1 MGARVT
7 RFTFST
13 AAPYAAAI
21 ALPIALTYAVA
32 WLSMPPFVFEHLVVL
47 LVLGIAIPWGLGP
60 AGVATL
66 VSVVSDN
73 MLLREPVGQ
82 PTISG
87 VRDVIDLALFAA
99 VAIIVSGLVRREQ
112 SARLAAQEAAE
123 RERQAREDRDRIIA
137 TVTHDLATPLSIL
150 SGTVQ
155 FARQHGIKADT
166 DLPRLLG
173 RIERASARATSLVK
187 MLADADALESEGFA
201 LNIAAHDLRDVVA
214 PVVEMMDRFSD
225 RHPVVL
231 AVPDTPVIVHVDADR
246 LQRVIE
252 NLVNNAV
259 KYSPDGGA
267 VEISID
273 VERDDVVLRVRDYGI
288 GISQSALPRIF
299 ERSFR
304 APEASTHAPGLGL
317 GLSIAAEVVARHGG
331 TITAGDADTGGPGTT
346 VCVRL
351 PRAVKA
357 HDTQE
362 FGAEPS
368 PRRVHRARS

>member
-1 MGARVT
+1 MK
-7 RFTFST
+7 TFPSS
-13 AAPYAAAI
+13 AAAGYAAAI
-21 ALPIALTYAVA
+21 GIPIALTYAVA
-32 WLSMPPFVFEHLVVL
+32 WLNMPPFVFEHLVVL

-60 AGVATL
+60 AAVATL
-66 VSVVSDN
+66 VSVISDN
-73 MLLREPVGQ
+73 MLLRAPLGQ
-82 PTISG
+82 PKISG
-87 VRDVIDLALFAA
+87 VRDVLNLALFAVVA
-99 VAIIVSGLVRREQ
+99 VIVSVLVRREQ
-112 SARLAAQEAAE
+112 SARLAAQQAAD
-123 RERQAREDRDRIIA
+123 RERQAREDRDRLIA

-155 FARQHGIKADT
+155 FARQHSIKADS

-173 RIERASARATSLVK
+173 RLERASARATSLVK
-187 MLADADALESEGFA
+187 MLADADALESKRFA
-201 LNIAAHDLRDVVA
+201 LNIAAHDIRDVVA

-231 AVPDTPVIVHVDADR
+231 AVPEIPVIVHVDADR

-267 VEISID
+267 VEISVD
-273 VERDDVVLRVRDYGI
+273 VEGDEVVLRVRDYGI
-288 GISQSALPRIF
+288 GISDSALPRIF

-331 TITAGDADTGGPGTT
+331 TITAGRAESGGRGTI

-351 PRAVKA
+351 PLAA
-357 HDTQE
+357 QE
-362 FGAEPS
+362 
-368 PRRVHRARS
+368 RSS